1 LKAFSMGTLWSAQQ
15 VATARRK
22 LNGRPSAMV
31 AGNAIAVAWHAASSS
46 IEMFSVFS
54 VGAH

>member
-1 LKAFSMGTLWSAQQ
+1 MGTLWSAQQ